1 MHDFSL
7 INIIMNNGLKY
18 SITSQLEPDIVI
30 KRIKDSTEDGFIT
43 IRGLSD
49 YVVLNKN
56 KIVGIDVEC
65 IKDRNKGLYATVC

>member
-7 INIIMNNGLKY
+7 INIVMNNGMKY
-18 SITSQLEPDIVI
+18 SITSSLEPHIVI
-30 KRIKDSTEDGFIT
+30 KRIKDNTEDGFIT

-65 IKDRNKGLYATVC
+65 IRGC

>member
-1 MHDFSL
+1 
-7 INIIMNNGLKY
+7 MNNGLKY

-65 IKDRNKGLYATVC
+65 IKGR